1 MKVRQS
7 AAPRH
12 FRAHSRKQSV
22 SILDTNLAAEISVI
36 IESDAVQ
43 DADIPGIMAQT
54 HQAMKSIAYT
64 RRQLRYIVKIAMA
77 IFLDGCR
84 GATFSYVH
92 GSADPVAGR
101 SLRFVRRR
109 SPQDALRDA
118 MGRY

>member
-43 DADIPGIMAQT
+43 EM
-54 HQAMKSIAYT
+54 
-64 RRQLRYIVKIAMA
+64 L
-77 IFLDGCR
+77 L
-84 GATFSYVH
+84 
-92 GSADPVAGR
+92 
-101 SLRFVRRR
+101 
-109 SPQDALRDA
+109 
-118 MGRY
+118 

>member
-43 DADIPGIMAQT
+43 DADIPEIW
-54 HQAMKSIAYT
+54 
-64 RRQLRYIVKIAMA
+64 RRDIERV
-77 IFLDGCR
+77 FEE
-84 GATFSYVH
+84 GASFQIK
-92 GSADPVAGR
+92 AKR
-101 SLRFVRRR
+101 RF
-109 SPQDALRDA
+109 
-118 MGRY
+118 

>member
-43 DADIPGIMAQT
+43 DADIPEIW
-54 HQAMKSIAYT
+54 
-64 RRQLRYIVKIAMA
+64 RRDIERV
-77 IFLDGCR
+77 FGE
-84 GATFSYVH
+84 GASFQIK
-92 GSADPVAGR
+92 AKR
-101 SLRFVRRR
+101 RF
-109 SPQDALRDA
+109 
-118 MGRY
+118 